1 MVELETVQELC
12 ECLADKLGIYGNG
25 PKFDVH
31 SDNCKCRICFV
42 TTMEDR
48 IREAVE
54 NDKYL
59 NAIEDDKFY

>member
-1 MVELETVQELC
+1 MVELETVTELA
-12 ECLADKLGIYGNG
+12 EDIADKLSIYGSG

-31 SDNCKCRICFV
+31 SDNCKCRICFIV
-42 TTMEDR
+42 EMEDR

-59 NAIEDDKFY
+59 VDRQAVGE